1 VDFGLLTSTIKILT
15 NNWGSAASAKAAVE
29 PVIPTETPQRR
40 LQNPTVSPPQNNEY
54 PVYQQEYTTWCM
66 QFKTDG
72 EMGESVSYEGE

>member
-1 VDFGLLTSTIKILT
+1 MGDGVVLADFSLTSTIKILT

-54 PVYQQEYTTWCM
+54 PIYQQCTRHVVR
-66 QFKTDG
+66 
-72 EMGESVSYEGE
+72 SL